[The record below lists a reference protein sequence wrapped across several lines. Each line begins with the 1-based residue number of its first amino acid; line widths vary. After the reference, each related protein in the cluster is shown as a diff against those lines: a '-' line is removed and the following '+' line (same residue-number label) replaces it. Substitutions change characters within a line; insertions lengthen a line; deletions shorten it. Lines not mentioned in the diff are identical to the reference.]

1 VNDFNLR
8 AVYDAMDARRREREM
23 SWTDVARE
31 VNRFRTLLR
40 PIALSTITGL
50 RDKPAGEGD
59 GILQMLLWL
68 ERTPESFVPG
78 IAAAN
83 GERFRLPQLM
93 TAQILRWDTQALHR
107 ALDAHRRVRHLT
119 WTQVAGELRGF
130 TPGMLTNLA
139 RGPKIGFPR
148 VMRLVRWLDRPA
160 VEFTHIA
167 TWYVPVAT
175 VPRDGGS

>member
-1 VNDFNLR
+1 MARFDSR
-8 AVYDAMDARRREREM
+8 ALYEALDSQRVERDL
-23 SWTDVARE
+23 SWKGVADE
-31 VNRFRTLLR
+31 VNRHRTFMR
-40 PIALSTITGL
+40 PIASSTITSL
-50 RDKPAGEGD
+50 KQKPAGEGD

-107 ALDAHRRVRHLT
+107 ALDAHRHVRHLT

-139 RGPKIGFPR
+139 TGPKIGFPR

-160 VEFTHIA
+160 VEFTRI
-167 TWYVPVAT
+167 
-175 VPRDGGS
+175 